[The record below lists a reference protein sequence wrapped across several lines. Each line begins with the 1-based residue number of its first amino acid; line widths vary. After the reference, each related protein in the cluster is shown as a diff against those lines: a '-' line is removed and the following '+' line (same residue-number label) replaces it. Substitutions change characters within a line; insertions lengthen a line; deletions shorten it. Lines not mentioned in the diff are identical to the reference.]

1 MDKTTELWEFIK
13 NRVKELQESE
23 LKYHILT
30 EYIKNEAKDIYF
42 DRDKILKMIDI
53 LDQKPAEEKEEKEQ
67 NENE

>member
-13 NRVKELQESE
+13 NRVEELKESE

-53 LDQKPAEEKEEKEQ
+53 LDQKKLENEEKEKI
-67 NENE
+67 ENE